1 MEYNLAH
8 ALLGRFG
15 ILIPLLGL
23 FFEIA
28 GIFTKKKLISDIAGF
43 IVILGSIIAV
53 LAGITGIYWRQS
65 LAEPPPIGFHYIG
78 GILLTVLFGTVIL
91 LRIFLFKV
99 HRESLS
105 VVYLLLLVAGI
116 LLILI
121 NNEITAHI
129 LYKIRG

>member
-28 GIFTKKKLISDIAGF
+28 GIFTKKKLISDLAGF
-43 IVILGSIIAV
+43 IVIFGSIIAV

-65 LAEPPPIGFHYIG
+65 LAEPPPIDFHYVG
-78 GILLTVLFGTVIL
+78 GIFLTVLFVVVIV
-91 LRIFLFKV
+91 LRVFLFKI
-99 HRESLS
+99 HKESLS
-105 VVYLLLLVAGI
+105 VIYLLLLVAGI